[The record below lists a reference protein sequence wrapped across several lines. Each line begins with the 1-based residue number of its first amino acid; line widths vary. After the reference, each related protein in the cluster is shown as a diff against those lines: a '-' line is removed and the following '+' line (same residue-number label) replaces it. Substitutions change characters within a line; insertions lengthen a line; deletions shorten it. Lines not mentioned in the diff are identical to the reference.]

1 MTQTVGFANSVIRG
15 GVHHLGRMVGL
26 PKGAGVYVIA
36 GGFQPEDCGN
46 HGTGAPR
53 YCTTAPAYAFETSSG
68 DTGLCGGGNG
78 NTNWVRSEGHDYRGQ
93 SASYLYVCGYG
104 PSVCPPNGYGGC
116 GYADSA
122 LRGTEAESAT
132 TWGRE
137 GDGFVVRFYLR

>member
-1 MTQTVGFANSVIRG
+1 MVDDS
-15 GVHHLGRMVGL
+15 LGSPRCRREERE
-26 PKGAGVYVIA
+26 GACAHAV
-36 GGFQPEDCGN
+36 
-46 HGTGAPR
+46 
-53 YCTTAPAYAFETSSG
+53 
-68 DTGLCGGGNG
+68 
-78 NTNWVRSEGHDYRGQ
+78 NWVRSEGHDYRGQ

-104 PSVCPPNGYGGC
+104 PSVCPPSGYGGC